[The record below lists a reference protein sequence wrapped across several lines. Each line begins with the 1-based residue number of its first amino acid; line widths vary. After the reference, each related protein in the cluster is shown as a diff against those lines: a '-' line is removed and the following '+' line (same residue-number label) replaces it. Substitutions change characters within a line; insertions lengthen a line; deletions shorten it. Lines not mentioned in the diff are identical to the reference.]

1 MDIIAFFFSIMNK
14 GSKVVM
20 CSVVVVKYEIF
31 VKYHLLAQ
39 YRTDHKLYKTVN
51 RQIMYHFLICR
62 TPLMA
67 AMHEDDSP
75 ELTEVAR
82 ILNDVLEV
90 DESLFSSLGLF
101 VHQMNFFFWVNGITW
116 LMQSLFCLLY
126 LVFFRFQTYL

>member
-1 MDIIAFFFSIMNK
+1 
-14 GSKVVM
+14 
-20 CSVVVVKYEIF
+20 
-31 VKYHLLAQ
+31 
-39 YRTDHKLYKTVN
+39 
-51 RQIMYHFLICR
+51 
-62 TPLMA
+62 MA

-90 DESLFSSLGLF
+90 DESLVSSLGLF
-101 VHQMNFFFWVNGITW
+101 VHQMNFFFFWVNGITW

>member
-1 MDIIAFFFSIMNK
+1 
-14 GSKVVM
+14 
-20 CSVVVVKYEIF
+20 
-31 VKYHLLAQ
+31 
-39 YRTDHKLYKTVN
+39 
-51 RQIMYHFLICR
+51 
-62 TPLMA
+62 MA

-90 DESLFSSLGLF
+90 DESLVSSLGLF
-101 VHQMNFFFWVNGITW
+101 VHQMNIFFFWVNGITW